1 MTLTSWLS
9 KSKTSDAD
17 FALRIGVTRQ
27 ALWRYKFAG
36 RIPKPEII
44 ARISEATNGR
54 VTANDFVFVAK
65 PAVVAA
71 SKAVSA

>member
-9 KSKTSDAD
+9 KTKTSDAE
-17 FALRIGVTRQ
+17 FADRIGVTRQ

-44 ARISEATNGR
+44 ARISRATNGE
-54 VTANDFVFVAK
+54 VTANDFVFAMKAEVAR
-65 PAVVAA
+65 
-71 SKAVSA
+71 